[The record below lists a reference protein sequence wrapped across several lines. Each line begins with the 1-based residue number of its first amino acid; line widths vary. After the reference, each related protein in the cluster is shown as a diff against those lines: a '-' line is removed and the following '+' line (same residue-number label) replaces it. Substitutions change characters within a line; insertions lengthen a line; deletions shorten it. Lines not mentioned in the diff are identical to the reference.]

1 MSGARVRTADWVRQW
16 IRMLDARH
24 PGWRA
29 DYDPE
34 SFELAVEDV
43 HGGEPERELDP
54 VAAEIL
60 GEFTERQDEEAA
72 SLAETPAFRAALE
85 EFADAFRA
93 RHGSSRTDPALRG
106 RRAEALRAV
115 VQAVMEPLLDR
126 FVRMARALEMRERRR
141 SKRHPALPD
150 AGLVAGDEAGPD
162 VESLARE
169 AAGRVARR
177 LREELSPGALEGV
190 RRLLLEPGDLGA
202 SEAARLS
209 GVSPATMT
217 RALQRVR
224 SVAAEELRGCPE
236 SALKPFLRALLG

>member
-1 MSGARVRTADWVRQW
+1 
-16 IRMLDARH
+16 MLDARH

-169 AAGRVARR
+169 
-177 LREELSPGALEGV
+177 GV